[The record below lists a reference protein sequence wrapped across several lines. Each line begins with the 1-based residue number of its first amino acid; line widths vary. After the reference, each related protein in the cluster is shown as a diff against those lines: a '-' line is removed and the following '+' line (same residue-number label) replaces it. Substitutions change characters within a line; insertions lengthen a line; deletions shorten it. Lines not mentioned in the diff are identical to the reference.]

1 MNSLTILILT
11 LALNLGWLAGCVSDP
26 VLTNLNYP
34 LPMIEKAI
42 QNGLVKI
49 KSVSQS
55 RREFT
60 SDYLTKEGRVWDP
73 IGNDPQR
80 AIVKVTIIGDR
91 RPYDLDIETSIEE
104 RPTGQAGYSTG
115 FKEIGT
121 SSKLAQEIQFRIQTY
136 LRQNSKRNLIDDFRA
151 F

>member
-1 MNSLTILILT
+1 MSSQTILALVLS
-11 LALNLGWLAGCVSDP
+11 LALLNGCVSDP
-26 VLTNLNYP
+26 ALTNLNYP
-34 LPMIEKAI
+34 MPMIEKAI
-42 QNGLVKI
+42 QNAVIKI

-60 SDYLTKEGRVWDP
+60 SDYLTKDGKIWDP

-80 AIVKVTIIGDR
+80 ATVKITVSGDR
-91 RPYDLDIETSIEE
+91 RPYDLDIETSVEE
-104 RPTGQAGYSTG
+104 RPTNQPGYSAG
-115 FKEIGT
+115 FKVIGT
-121 SSKLAQEIQFRIQTY
+121 SSKLAQEVLFRIQTY